1 MVNKHLKEQ
10 NLTYFEHWLTA
21 TKCGIALLIHAWFPF
36 VLEDYASKRI
46 CKKKKSAK
54 KLADEI
60 SFRLLATRNHED
72 YDWLIKLIND
82 HNARK

>member
-10 NLTYFEHWLTA
+10 NLTYFQHWLTA

-36 VLEDYASKRI
+36 ILENYASKKI
-46 CKKKKSAK
+46 CKRNSK

-60 SFRLLATRNHED
+60 SFRLLATRKHED
-72 YDWLIKLIND
+72 YDWLIKKLD
-82 HNARK
+82 KED